1 MGLLARGILRRL
13 YSLFQSLYYAIFCPT
28 IDVGYN
34 SRIVGGAKLEGYNK
48 IHDNSVFYGS
58 LGKYSYIGANSH
70 ITAKIGKFCSIGPS
84 VKTVCAF
91 HPVDGFVS
99 THPIFYSTNKQSG
112 ITFTKEQLFDEWKNL
127 PGLDVPVEIGNDV
140 FIGEGSLLIG
150 NIRIGDGTVIA
161 SGAVV
166 TKDIPPY
173 CIVAGNPA
181 KLIRKRFDDE
191 TIEKL
196 QLFKWWNKDERWL
209 KQNVKIMSD
218 VRLLLSYIYNNEVKD
233 KSIIG

>member
-1 MGLLARGILRRL
+1 MGR
-13 YSLFQSLYYAIFCPT
+13 S
-28 IDVGYN
+28 
-34 SRIVGGAKLEGYNK
+34 KLEGYNK
-48 IHDNSVFYGS
+48 IHDNSVFKGF

-70 ITAKIGKFCSIGPS
+70 ISAKIGRFCSIGAS

-99 THPIFYSTNKQSG
+99 THPCFYSMNKQSFV
-112 ITFTKEQLFDEWKNL
+112 TFVEKQLYDEWKTL
-127 PGLDVPVEIGNDV
+127 PNLDVPVEIGNDV
-140 FIGEGSLLIG
+140 FIGEGALLIG
-150 NIRIGDGTVIA
+150 NIIIGDGAVIA

-166 TKDIPPY
+166 TKDVPPY

-196 QLFKWWNKDERWL
+196 LLFKWWDKDEKWL
-209 KQNVKIMSD
+209 KQNVHIMSD
-218 VRLLLSYIYNNEVKD
+218 IKNFLDYYDSINN
-233 KSIIG
+233 